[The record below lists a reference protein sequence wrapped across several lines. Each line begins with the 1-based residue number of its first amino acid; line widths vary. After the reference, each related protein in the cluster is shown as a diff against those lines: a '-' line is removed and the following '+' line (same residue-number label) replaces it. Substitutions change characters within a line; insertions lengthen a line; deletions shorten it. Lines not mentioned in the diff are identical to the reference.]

1 VFLGRSLTFDETER
15 AAADLAGLPVNVQNS
30 ALGFVEKL
38 KAGEPEAFDMLVEKF
53 AGDIFGLAFRLTQ
66 SREDAHDIVQ
76 ETFLSA
82 VRGIDGFRGDSELK
96 TWLFRITV
104 NHARNRFRWWKRR
117 MFDRTVSLDAALGE
131 SDSVQADRI
140 ADSGMDPEQT
150 AVQRERQAAVFREL
164 GRLPHSYREAV
175 VLCDIEGYSYV
186 EIAEILHLGIGTVKS
201 RIARGRGI
209 LKEKLRDF

>member
-1 VFLGRSLTFDETER
+1 MFLGRSLTFDETER
-15 AAADLAGLPVNVQNS
+15 AAAELAGRGVNVQNS
-30 ALGFVEKL
+30 ALGFVERL
-38 KAGEPEAFDMLVEKF
+38 KAREPEAFDMLVEKF

-66 SREDAHDIVQ
+66 SREDAHDIMQ

-82 VRGIDGFRGDSELK
+82 VRGIDSFRGDAELK

-117 MFDRTVSLDAALGE
+117 MFDRTVSLDAVMGDGDTAH
-131 SDSVQADRI
+131 ADRI
-140 ADSGMDPEQT
+140 ADPGRDPEQLS
-150 AVQRERQAAVFREL
+150 VERERQSAVFREL
-164 GRLPHSYREAV
+164 GKLPHSYREAV

-186 EIAEILHLGIGTVKS
+186 EIAEILKIGIGTVKS

-209 LKEKLRDF
+209 LKERLRDF